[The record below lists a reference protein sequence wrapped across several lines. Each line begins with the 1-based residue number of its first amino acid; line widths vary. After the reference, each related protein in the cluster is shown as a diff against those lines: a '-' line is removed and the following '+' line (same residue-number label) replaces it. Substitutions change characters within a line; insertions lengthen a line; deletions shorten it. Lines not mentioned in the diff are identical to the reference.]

1 MKLLPL
7 LLLTCALPAAAQ
19 LHKCTVD
26 GKVSYSQQPCT
37 QGTATTIAVPDTP
50 APDPEAARE
59 LQRQK
64 QELKQLETARHKR
77 EARTEREDAAAARAR
92 SAHSKKCG
100 KLQLQ
105 QKWAEEEARSGTVPG
120 MERARQKARRAA
132 DSYALECGG

>member
-7 LLLTCALPAAAQ
+7 LLLACALPAAAQ

-37 QGTATTIAVPDTP
+37 QGTATTIAVPDAP
-50 APDPEAARE
+50 PPDPAAASD

-77 EARTEREDAAAARAR
+77 EARAEREDAAAERASSAR
-92 SAHSKKCG
+92 SKKCG
-100 KLQLQ
+100 RLQLQ
-105 QKWAEEEARSGTVPG
+105 QKWAEEDARSGTAQS
-120 MERARQKARRAA
+120 MERAKQNARRAA